1 MTLFWKEGLHH
12 GKYHQP
18 DFGMFRHYSRNI
30 SRLSPYEK
38 LSETFCFQ
46 IVDVDDSIAPVQ
58 FCFMWNILLLFEYV
72 NNTLTFPSAYHS
84 YVLISPIPSY
94 IHLEIR
100 QHLSGNMCRFCLH

>member
-18 DFGMFRHYSRNI
+18 DSGMFRHYSRNI
-30 SRLSPYEK
+30 SRLSPHEK

-46 IVDVDDSIAPVQ
+46 IVDVDVSIAPMQ

-72 NNTLTFPSAYHS
+72 NDTLTFSSACGS
-84 YVLISPIPSY
+84 YVLLSPITFY

-100 QHLSGNMCRFCLH
+100 QYLSGNMRRFCLY